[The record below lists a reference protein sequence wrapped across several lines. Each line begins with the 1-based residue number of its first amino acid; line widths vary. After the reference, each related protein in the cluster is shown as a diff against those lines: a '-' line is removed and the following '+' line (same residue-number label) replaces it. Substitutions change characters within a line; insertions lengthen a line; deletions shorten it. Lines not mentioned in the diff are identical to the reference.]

1 MMKKRTETYTIF
13 TSILVLLVIAFVM
26 PAWADTATQNVTVQ
40 KNTSIVDFR
49 EYNGDWTEI
58 AMWNFIGQAGSY
70 DNEPSCYNSG
80 DALIYA
86 GGAQDAS
93 NGANEVTLNNSGS
106 VAMDV
111 YFYGSDITSAT
122 TSTDIDLSTQETYNC
137 TAGTHGSAVSP
148 ISTAM
153 VETSP
158 GSPQIS
164 SLAAEGNQSLF
175 LYLDIPQSIESA
187 SDYTGS
193 FYTECSAA

>member
-1 MMKKRTETYTIF
+1 MTEKGTETYTILL
-13 TSILVLLVIAFVM
+13 SIIMLLVIAFVM

-58 AMWNFIGQAGSY
+58 AMWNFTGQAGSY
-70 DNEPSCYNSG
+70 DNEPTCYNSG
-80 DALIYA
+80 SALIYA

-93 NGANEVTLNNSGS
+93 SGANEVTLNNSGS
-106 VAMDV
+106 VTMDV

-122 TSTDIDLSTQETYNC
+122 TSTDIDLATQETYNC
-137 TAGTHGSAVSP
+137 AASTHGSAVSP

-153 VETSP
+153 VEASP
-158 GSPQIS
+158 GSPQVS
-164 SLAAEGNQSLF
+164 SLASGGNRSLF